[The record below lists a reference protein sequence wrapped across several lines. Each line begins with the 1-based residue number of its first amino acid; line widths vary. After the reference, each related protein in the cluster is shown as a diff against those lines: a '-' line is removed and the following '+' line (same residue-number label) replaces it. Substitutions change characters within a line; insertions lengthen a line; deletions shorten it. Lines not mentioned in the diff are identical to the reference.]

1 MRKLFLKMPK
11 ILMLTIMIIGSQ
23 QVIASNNP
31 DLQTMLDGVLASQDA
46 ESGSVTGIPLTFQC
60 NGVNNNQPITIAS
73 GKLSNE
79 PNSQNLPIDAIYQ
92 IGSDS
97 KSFTAVVALQLEYE
111 GLFGI
116 KGLDSTVGEMLG
128 NDVYPKWKD
137 LKLRQL
143 LNMTSGIPE
152 YDNVEI
158 IAQTYADDPTHF
170 FDTDDL
176 LKSVANNKL
185 DFTPGTNYKYSNT
198 GYVLMNKIITQRSG
212 ISYKQQVTDRIIS
225 KLGLTNTYYIEDI
238 PENAIPDEKKW
249 QTSLLM
255 SGYYI
260 EGPDTITYHTKYLYP
275 GVDIKTYSLSITNAP
290 GAIIS
295 NSADLNTYLRALFT
309 VDAPNALLTKPELE
323 ELTTFVAQSDSSK
336 YKAGQII
343 NGDVDK
349 DTPMAYGLGIS
360 EAYFELPSGQ
370 GIVMYAHEGGTYGF
384 YSMWEYQKNGD
395 VSFTYSTNS
404 NSILSAKT
412 IFNIH
417 TQLLDTITN
426 YCSIK

>member
-1 MRKLFLKMPK
+1 
-11 ILMLTIMIIGSQ
+11 MLTIMIIGSQ